1 MKLFFLTLIPL
12 FINAFFIPSYKKNTK
27 NNLNIKMSTIED
39 YETVWDSGE
48 VEWEFKTKDNY
59 FNGLLDY
66 NNNIQSSIYNTY
78 PYDKIMVEKNDNILS
93 LNENN
98 FLNTIVLNAIL
109 SGIGKALYNEFIRLE
124 SVVLELNDF
133 FYDNYSGNNLNND
146 LVFLSL
152 SFILSI
158 NYYSKNKNVTYNK
171 IDNMKEYMKIR
182 RTTTIMFFILFTIM
196 TKNVQ
201 LVD

>member
-12 FINAFFIPSYKKNTK
+12 FINAFFIPSYKKTTK
-27 NNLNIKMSTIED
+27 NNLNIKMTTYED
-39 YETVWDSGE
+39 YETVWDAGE

-59 FNGLLDY
+59 FNGLSEY
-66 NNNIQSSIYNTY
+66 NNNIQSSIYKTY
-78 PYDKIMVEKNDNILS
+78 SYDKFLVEKNLS

-98 FLNTIVLNAIL
+98 FLNTIVSNAII
-109 SGIGKALYNEFIRLE
+109 SGIGKALYNEFIRLD

-146 LVFLSL
+146 LLFLSL

-182 RTTTIMFFILFTIM
+182 RTTTIIFFILFTIM

-201 LVD
+201 HVD

>member
-1 MKLFFLTLIPL
+1 MKLFFLTLFPL
-12 FINAFFIPSYKKNTK
+12 FINAFFMTSYKKTTK
-27 NNLNIKMSTIED
+27 NNLNIKMTTYED
-39 YETVWDSGE
+39 YNPVWDAGE
-48 VEWEFKTKDNY
+48 VEWDFKTKDNY
-59 FNGLLDY
+59 FNGFLEY
-66 NNNIQSSIYNTY
+66 NNVQSSIYNIY
-78 PYDKIMVEKNDNILS
+78 AYDKNFVEKNENILS

-98 FLNTIVLNAIL
+98 FVNTIVLNAIF
-109 SGIGKALYNEFIRLE
+109 SGIGKALYNEFIRID

-146 LVFLSL
+146 LLFLSL

-171 IDNMKEYMKIR
+171 IDNMKEYLKIR
-182 RTTTIMFFILFTIM
+182 RTTAIMFFILFTIM

-201 LVD
+201 YVD